1 MDDIAWF
8 TKDGEKMAEGD
19 WAQGYAK
26 SLGIFLNGSTIPNPN
41 PHGEPVTD
49 KNFYMIFNAHHESL
63 IFTLPGNGWGER

>member
-26 SLGIFLNGSTIPNPN
+26 SLGIFLTGC
-41 PHGEPVTD
+41 
-49 KNFYMIFNAHHESL
+49 
-63 IFTLPGNGWGER
+63 